1 MWVKREMKK
10 YSLVCTAGP
19 NFLCFLSLIF
29 GKGKV
34 MVGIVNAFDKKG
46 YDVGC
51 LVSTVQ

>member
-1 MWVKREMKK
+1 VKREMEK
-10 YSLVCTAGP
+10 YSLVCTARP
-19 NFLCFLSLIF
+19 SFFYFLSLSF

-46 YDVGC
+46 YDVGS